1 MSNKYQWMPLKDVL
15 RSLPAMDKKGVSKV
29 ARGKQASTQTRE
41 GFVEAYIATNG
52 SINGMSKRLTGRN
65 DHETW
70 SDRRNQFISRHLK
83 QMRDADT
90 YSDGWLPNG
99 EPTPRHLGLIAW
111 AYTPSP
117 KKLQKWL
124 ESQPKEWKQY
134 VSNPKTIEYR
144 RTKKIATLAK
154 KIIDVTTNYIDWE
167 DYEKRQEINNN
178 QFIGD
183 LIEETL
189 KEHKEYEKLLKSFIE
204 KKEILTEEIITYHDR
219 PTKDISLYV
228 GDADRECDLDFS
240 SIVNA
245 IKEYILEEE
254 DFPRDIYIVNR
265 TILDFYT
272 KISEY
277 ENEIRYGGYEEF
289 GFDDMPSFLKNKI
302 PKESLEMLIDIG
314 FNSYKEDYIDE
325 WKKKYANYPSI
336 EQDRIIIEN
345 LLDRFVYISSVI
357 EPISSKMNPAE
368 QLSFSFEKYE
378 EEDPVLPQYSKK
390 MMDEIVS
397 AISDFEAGKKT
408 ILVGNKQSPKNPNVV
423 EAIRM
428 GFLSV
433 VDFKP
438 HMSGMYLW
446 VLKPTQKAINLIEKR
461 RSIQSQKHEQ
471 ISLFNNPHT
480 DWMNRNATFITA
492 DNLSL
497 YNPPHEITD
506 YDKLRSIKKSML
518 KKGWIGYPLL
528 SIGFNLLTGTHRHGA
543 IKEIIEEY
551 RDSDSDIF
559 IEKVESLGLS
569 GHDESIPII
578 DVSEYLS
585 DDDFDKIEDII
596 DEEDKIE
603 YLSTI
608 KNFPKEIIAIYQ
620 QELSNFQNNPQK
632 YIVVPIHLISK
643 IGVHE
648 KIGEIKLSDSPSGLR
663 IDTDLYNLPIGYH
676 GTHIHEYGSLLP
688 SKKGSKTIAGG
699 SAGSHYDPENA
710 GYHGSPNGNGH
721 RGDLPKIHVDE
732 YGESKQTLY
741 APRLTLD
748 EVMNRSIIIHRYG
761 DNYSDTPLQNGGGKE
776 RMAGGIISDSCP
788 HCKKNPIVRDSEGR
802 KIPEKYLKG
811 YTGKQREDRI
821 KEIGRRRTEY
831 AKAYEKYGDEQNFP
845 QAVLDKIYRPFST
858 DNGETNKESSYTKE
872 AHKRGF
878 VGDLEKKAISSSAY
892 YGGVIPVSI
901 LKEVYRRGIG
911 AWPTGHRKR
920 ATKEQW
926 AYARVNSFLVGGKTF
941 FTADQDL
948 AKMLPENVYNNIIKK
963 EIK

>member
-52 SINGMSKRLTGRN
+52 SIDGMSKRLTGRN

-124 ESQPKEWKQY
+124 QTQPKEWKQY
-134 VSNPKTIEYR
+134 VSNP
-144 RTKKIATLAK
+144 
-154 KIIDVTTNYIDWE
+154 
-167 DYEKRQEINNN
+167 
-178 QFIGD
+178 
-183 LIEETL
+183 
-189 KEHKEYEKLLKSFIE
+189 
-204 KKEILTEEIITYHDR
+204 
-219 PTKDISLYV
+219 
-228 GDADRECDLDFS
+228 
-240 SIVNA
+240 
-245 IKEYILEEE
+245 
-254 DFPRDIYIVNR
+254 
-265 TILDFYT
+265 
-272 KISEY
+272 
-277 ENEIRYGGYEEF
+277 
-289 GFDDMPSFLKNKI
+289 
-302 PKESLEMLIDIG
+302 
-314 FNSYKEDYIDE
+314 
-325 WKKKYANYPSI
+325 
-336 EQDRIIIEN
+336 
-345 LLDRFVYISSVI
+345 
-357 EPISSKMNPAE
+357 AE
-368 QLSFSFEKYE
+368 QLSFSFEEYE

-408 ILVGNKQSPKNPNVV
+408 ILVGSEQSPKNPSVV
-423 EAIRM
+423 EAIKM

-471 ISLFNNPHT
+471 ISLFNNPQ
-480 DWMNRNATFITA
+480 
-492 DNLSL
+492 
-497 YNPPHEITD
+497 
-506 YDKLRSIKKSML
+506 KS
-518 KKGWIGYPLL
+518 
-528 SIGFNLLTGTHRHGA
+528 
-543 IKEIIEEY
+543 
-551 RDSDSDIF
+551 
-559 IEKVESLGLS
+559 
-569 GHDESIPII
+569 
-578 DVSEYLS
+578 
-585 DDDFDKIEDII
+585 
-596 DEEDKIE
+596 
-603 YLSTI
+603 
-608 KNFPKEIIAIYQ
+608 
-620 QELSNFQNNPQK
+620 
-632 YIVVPIHLISK
+632 IVVPIHLISK

-663 IDTDLYNLPIGYH
+663 IDTDLHNLPIGYH

-710 GYHGSPNGNGH
+710 GYHGSPNGTGH
-721 RGDLPKIHVDE
+721 RGDLPRIHVDE

-741 APRLTLD
+741 APRLTLN
-748 EVMNRSIIIHRYG
+748 EIMNRSIIIHRYG

-831 AKAYEKYGDEQNFP
+831 AKAYKKYGDEQNFP

-858 DNGETNKESSYTKE
+858 DSGETNKESPYTKE

-878 VGDLEKKAISSSAY
+878 VGDLEKKAISSSSY
-892 YGGVIPVSI
+892 YGGIIPVSI

-948 AKMLPENVYNNIIKK
+948 AKMLPENVYNNII
-963 EIK
+963 ERR

>member
-52 SINGMSKRLTGRN
+52 SIDGMSKRLTGRN

-134 VSNPKTIEYR
+134 VSNPKIIEYR

-154 KIIDVTTNYIDWE
+154 KIIAVTTNYIDWE
-167 DYEKRQEINNN
+167 DYEWPEIDNN

-189 KEHKEYEKLLKSFIE
+189 REHKEYEKLLKSFIE
-204 KKEILTEEIITYHDR
+204 NKEILTEEIITYHDR
-219 PTKDISLYV
+219 PTKDFALYV
-228 GDADRECDLDFS
+228 GGADRESDLDFS

-254 DFPRDIYIVNR
+254 EFPRDIYIVNE
-265 TILDFYT
+265 TILNFS
-272 KISEY
+272 KNSEY
-277 ENEIRYGGYEEF
+277 DNQIRYGGFEVVNF
-289 GFDDMPSFLKNKI
+289 TDMPLFIKNKI
-302 PKESLEMLIDIG
+302 PKESLDMLYDIES
-314 FNSYKEDYIDE
+314 NSHKEDYIDE
-325 WKKKYANYPSI
+325 WEKKYINYPSI

-368 QLSFSFEKYE
+368 QLSFSFEEYE

-390 MMDEIVS
+390 MIDEIVS
-397 AISDFEAGKKT
+397 AISDFEAGKNT
-408 ILVGNKQSPKNPNVV
+408 ILVGSEQSPKNPSVV

-446 VLKPTQKAINLIEKR
+446 VLKPTQKAINLIVKR

-471 ISLFNNPHT
+471 ISLFNNPQ
-480 DWMNRNATFITA
+480 
-492 DNLSL
+492 
-497 YNPPHEITD
+497 
-506 YDKLRSIKKSML
+506 KS
-518 KKGWIGYPLL
+518 
-528 SIGFNLLTGTHRHGA
+528 
-543 IKEIIEEY
+543 
-551 RDSDSDIF
+551 
-559 IEKVESLGLS
+559 
-569 GHDESIPII
+569 
-578 DVSEYLS
+578 
-585 DDDFDKIEDII
+585 
-596 DEEDKIE
+596 
-603 YLSTI
+603 
-608 KNFPKEIIAIYQ
+608 
-620 QELSNFQNNPQK
+620 
-632 YIVVPIHLISK
+632 IVVPIHLISK

-663 IDTDLYNLPIGYH
+663 IDTDLHNLPIGYH

-721 RGDLPKIHVDE
+721 RGDLPRIHVDE

-741 APRLTLD
+741 APRLTLN
-748 EVMNRSIIIHRYG
+748 EIMNRSIIIHRYG

-788 HCKKNPIVRDSEGR
+788 HCKKNPIIRDSEGR

-821 KEIGRRRTEY
+821 KEIGRRRIEY
-831 AKAYEKYGDEQNFP
+831 AKAYKKYGDEQNFP

-858 DNGETNKESSYTKE
+858 DSGETNKESPYTKE

-878 VGDLEKKAISSSAY
+878 VGDLEKKAISSSSY
-892 YGGVIPVSI
+892 YGGIIPVSI

-948 AKMLPENVYNNIIKK
+948 AKMLPENVYNNII
-963 EIK
+963 ERR